1 MEIQRIALSSI
12 FKVTVIA
19 MLFLSVALKRVRT
32 LQKIARKICVN
43 VQQNFDIFREFHEEV
58 ERKTSFTK
66 NSIFDVFREASYGK
80 KDEKLGRYGKMDGY
94 FKTWL

>member
-80 KDEKLGRYGKMDGY
+80 KDEKLGRYGKMNGY